1 MTHNNK
7 SGVEGRLLWLGIVV
21 MVLGCW
27 LAASIQTAGG
37 VRIQD
42 VRFTGTNGT
51 AMSGLLYIPANA
63 TAETPAP
70 GVLAVHGYFNSR
82 EAQDGFAIEFSRRG
96 YVVLAIDQTGH
107 GYSAPPAF
115 ANAFGGIDGL
125 KYLRSLDIV
134 DKNNV
139 GLEGHSMG
147 GWTVV
152 NAAAA
157 MPNGYKALVLEGSS
171 TGAPYAPEGTT
182 SFPHN
187 LAVVFSRY
195 DEFAGVMWGVDKATN
210 VIHSE
215 KMQAVFGTG
224 GTLVPGKVYGSM
236 QEGTARV
243 LYTPAGTH
251 PMDHIYTV
259 AIGHAVD
266 WMQKNLEGGNTIPAD
281 DQIWYWKEIGTLIA
295 LIGFVVFILG
305 VLGGLLNLPYFA
317 VLKGEPQVSTVKRDA
332 RWWITLAV
340 GTLIPAITFLPFCR
354 WGGDLIPVNGVLSQ
368 QFVSELSFWVL
379 LNVAIILILAKV
391 FRAQAARAIDHIVP
405 SIMLAVGVFAMA
417 YTAVAVADFFFEVDF
432 RIWFIAFKVMSHAQA
447 AAFAVYLLPFVIF
460 FVVVLRS
467 LHSALAVSTDSVAMQ
482 YLANIAALASGF
494 VVFLLVQ
501 YGLLFSGHQP
511 LLFHMFDP
519 LRLIIA
525 INFVPLMIFVAVVS
539 TFAYRHTGRYL
550 PGALICAAFVT
561 WYAVVGQ
568 AMQGG

>member
-7 SGVEGRLLWLGIVV
+7 NGVEGRLLWLGIVI

-37 VRIQD
+37 VRVQD
-42 VRFTGTNGT
+42 VRFTGSNGT
-51 AMSGLLYIPANA
+51 AMSGLLYIPPNA

-70 GVLAVHGYFNSR
+70 AVLVVHGYFNSR

-107 GYSAPPAF
+107 GYSQPPAF

-147 GWTVV
+147 GWAVV

-157 MPNGYKALVLEGSS
+157 IPDGYKALVLEGSS

-182 SFPHN
+182 SFPRN

-195 DEFAGVMWGVDKATN
+195 DEVPEIMWGVNKATN
-210 VIHSE
+210 VTNSQ
-215 KMQAVFGTG
+215 KMQGVFGTSE
-224 GTLVPGKVYGSM
+224 TIVPGKVYGSM
-236 QEGTARV
+236 EAGSARV

-266 WMQKNLEGGNTIPAD
+266 WMQNNLDGGKVIPAD
-281 DQIWYWKEIGTLIA
+281 DQIWYWKEIGTLVA
-295 LIGFVVFILG
+295 LIGFAVFILG

-317 VLKGEPQVSTVKRDA
+317 VLKGEPQVSTVKRDT

-340 GTLIPAITFLPFCR
+340 GALIPAATFLPFCR
-354 WGGDLIPVNGVLSQ
+354 LGGEIIPINGVLSQ
-368 QFVSELSFWVL
+368 KFASEVTFWAL
-379 LNVAIILILAKV
+379 LNVVIILSLAKV
-391 FRAQAARAIDHIVP
+391 FRAQAARAIDQIVP
-405 SIMLAVGVFAMA
+405 SIILAVWVFAIA
-417 YTAVAVADFFFEVDF
+417 YAAVAMADFFFEVDF

-460 FVVVLRS
+460 FVVALRS
-467 LHSALAVSTDSVAMQ
+467 LHVALAVSTDSAVVQ
-482 YLANIAALASGF
+482 YLANIAALAAGF
-494 VVFLLVQ
+494 VVFLLMQ
-501 YGLLFSGHQP
+501 YGLLFSGHKPVQ
-511 LLFHMFDP
+511 FHIFDP
-519 LRLIIA
+519 LRLIIS

-561 WYAVVGQ
+561 WYMVVGQ
-568 AMQGG
+568 ATQGG

>member
-1 MTHNNK
+1 MTNNK
-7 SGVEGRLLWLGIVV
+7 NGFQGRLLWLGIVI

-37 VRIQD
+37 IRIQD

-51 AMSGLLYIPANA
+51 AMSGLLYIPPNA

-107 GYSAPPAF
+107 GYSEPPAF

-157 MPNGYKALVLEGSS
+157 IPDGYKALVLEGSS

-182 SFPHN
+182 SFPRN

-195 DEFAGVMWGVDKATN
+195 DEFAGIMWGVDKATN

-215 KMQAVFGTG
+215 KMQAVFGAG
-224 GTLVPGKVYGSM
+224 DPIVPGKVYGSM
-236 QEGTARV
+236 EEGSARV

-266 WMQKNLEGGNTIPAD
+266 WMQKNLEGGKTIPAD

-295 LIGFVVFILG
+295 LVGFTVFILG
-305 VLGGLLNLPYFA
+305 VLRGLLNLPYFA
-317 VLKGEPQVSTVKRDA
+317 VLKGQPQVSSVKRDA

-354 WGGDLIPVNGVLSQ
+354 LGGDLIPVNGVLSQ
-368 QFVSELSFWVL
+368 QFVSELCFWVL
-379 LNVAIILILAKV
+379 LNVVIILSLAKV
-391 FRAQAARAIDHIVP
+391 FRAQADRAIDQIVP
-405 SIMLAVGVFAMA
+405 SILLAVGVFAIA
-417 YTAVAVADFFFEVDF
+417 YTAVAMADFFFEVDF
-432 RIWFIAFKVMSHAQA
+432 RIWFIAFKVMSHAQL
-447 AAFAVYLLPFVIF
+447 AAFLVYLLPFVIF

-467 LHSALAVSTDSVAMQ
+467 LHSALAVSTDSVAVQ

-519 LRLIIA
+519 LRLIVS